1 MKPIT
6 FESIRNL
13 LKTKKKQKDKSS
25 IDQSFKRSDSFKR
38 ISIRKSY
45 LERGRKRNAA
55 AVLRGSTKNLVNI
68 NEFEDQAK
76 VVKKGGS
83 EKLRTNG
90 EGCRDAD
97 AQLAP
102 EDGPS
107 TSSVGSSRTAEL
119 TIEEKLESSDATLD
133 EKIRAL
139 QEINDRYINENRNLI
154 EQTYEATRKTE
165 KIKIKKPP
173 RPSKQTV
180 HRPGAEDQSAEPV
193 QQKSPEQQEVQ
204 SNKDLRSAHPTVA
217 GRQSLLGSA
226 TTVVKS
232 GSGSNGG
239 ARVKNI
245 SHVNIN
251 VSTEAILEEEDEIA
265 SEVCSTVGAVRP
277 KHTDDAGPGDDKSF
291 YSISTFTIDNNTLTS
306 NNNNS
311 ITNNGGTG
319 GAAGSSQLTAP
330 SNTATASSKRSFRSN
345 FSTGT
350 SKTITS
356 STSTATATNELP
368 TLVTIRTY
376 CEPSASMQSTTHVN
390 ERYLETSFD
399 AAPQQQEVTGSRDRR
414 ASLDKPNDR
423 LKSPSR
429 NARINTQTFKM
440 IRSKSRDGI
449 VIRIPAMDDAGK
461 QANPADHVSDQQKG
475 SDDNLNRQLSNDSA
489 LDLID
494 VDIKVDEKDLLRR
507 HGGSANN
514 LTGTGASGAGG
525 TVELKNQKNKYRK
538 KAKATKAAAGRTG
551 TLDVEDVNSSGG
563 QNFTKGHDNFE
574 LQRTPNEPTSASG
587 GTEPKFI
594 FPNNYFEEENNI
606 FYDQTLYD
614 ETELPSPENSIPY
627 ALRIKENPF
636 TKNKEFYSINT
647 GRIWKQLNL
656 GQQEEDLSILSTPG
670 PRLVPPPKIK
680 NESFK
685 SMSSRDSGFSLTLTK
700 PKNLFRRK
708 SKKAALLQRRKPPKL
723 AVSRD
728 GYFKRV
734 MVVQRNSSKRK
745 KSMRKTARVAGKD
758 IFRELYDEN
767 WSKLG
772 DSDFCGVADPAA
784 LAAMASL
791 EVDAPDFARDFE
803 NFCNDRRYNQ
813 EIHDLEAFYEEHL
826 KRLRHYYIQKKK
838 MNEAAIKEFY
848 RDYGAGRMG
857 APAAASANDD
867 PAEEND
873 YYDTFLVSKNET
885 IRFKNSALQ
894 QRYFQHGDAGLEFMF
909 PYPDKRKSGSSTLG
923 STSGH
928 GKQQKSSGGNNK
940 SANGTLH
947 YGAAAGGLAGQRKQ
961 LFHEVRPYGSPL
973 ESLSAVGGP
982 LLVTS
987 DRDIDKAVTKSVS
1000 GLVTRYHEPPSAASA
1015 PSFMFKRSISAP
1027 FGDSNFQLTTPG
1039 DDLKRV
1045 RSACTVQQN
1054 EISLAS
1060 IFPSVNGVDRS
1071 KSKGSKQPHQQYA
1084 SDEDDDEDDGG
1095 EFSEN
1100 EFLINSLGD
1109 NLYCVRCDKMNS
1121 DCECF
1126 ECGSSGE
1133 SPVRKTSK
1141 RKVYTAKGTVRVGQE
1156 SGEVKNKSEEDEDEE
1171 DDDEEE
1177 EDEEEEGDENDE
1189 NYCDVFDFND
1199 INIIHVNHKKK
1210 VKRKKS
1216 KKRVVRKN
1224 HSTLRR
1230 GSYWGDITQKG
1241 YEKKRTRLLQPY
1253 LSKNVQHGSGAGGG
1267 SGGGGSN
1274 NPGYVNDIQS
1284 HLHHPA
1290 SQQKQNIFASS
1301 GTGGG
1306 GGGGGGS
1313 ASSRDR
1319 NDRSSSGG
1327 GGAGGHHHHSSSSHQ
1342 HREQQQQQQ
1351 LQQNRTRRSTQRKVT
1366 HNEKR
1371 YHSAAAGRQPD
1382 VLQPGELLRPAPS
1395 HPVSGIPVSQ
1405 QLLLRHQQQQQQ
1417 QLLLQQ
1423 SRSHAAL
1430 STTTSSG
1437 STSSSCGG
1445 PTGGPASAASRET
1458 TPGLYSSALV
1468 AAAAEALVQLKVTRI
1483 APLPPV
1489 PGGDSGVIGK
1499 APANQPPTLPDPSTT
1514 GAVILRSKPQPIP
1527 QQQQQ
1532 QHQPQLHQHLSGAK
1546 PTDQP
1551 DPDRSK
1557 VRQEAVQQAL
1567 AALKNRPKPS
1577 LPMPSKR
1584 SSVLNRS
1591 PERDHDDSDSST
1603 EDESIPEEGM
1613 LGRISTPDR
1622 DNYNLPRDHILTR
1635 EPMRLPSSRDHHHS
1649 QPQPL
1654 PVHAGTKQSSQHQ
1667 APAPPSHRPPQT
1679 IPTNQQQP
1687 SNAQHGATLSDTS
1700 SAGSPPAVHRNQH
1713 SYQNKPGYDMTDL
1726 SDFQPQQRPYAA
1738 PDITQF
1744 SANTR
1749 RGADRVTRYVNL
1761 ANQEPGDTSTAGR
1774 WKVSAKIQQLLNTL
1788 KRPKRRPLPEFYED
1802 NDIELEIAAN
1812 PKDPNAP
1819 KPEGSIMTPVQGEQL
1834 IVPSGLPR
1842 TLEAALQRYGTSTFK
1857 APMATVLDPNGKMT
1871 TTLTYGKL
1879 LSRAQK
1885 IAYALSTKVF
1895 SKGPEQVS
1903 LKPGDRVALVYPN
1916 SDPLNFLTA
1925 WYGCMFRGLV
1935 PLPIELPLSSSDSP
1949 PQQVGFLL
1957 SSCGVHVALT
1967 SEACLKGLPKS
1978 STGEVA
1984 KLKGWPRLH
1993 WFVTE
1998 HLPKVPKDFNT
2009 SNNRISEDSSAYIEY
2024 TTDKDGSVMGV
2035 TVTRQAM
2042 INHCR
2047 ALTMACH
2054 YTEGETIVCVLDF
2067 KREVGLWHSILT
2079 SVLNGMHVLF
2089 IPYALMKLRPSSW
2102 MQLITK
2108 YRASCCLVKSRDLH
2122 WGLLA
2127 TKDHK
2132 EISLSSLRMLL
2143 VADGANPWSLSS
2155 CDQFLSVF
2163 QSKGLRPDAI
2173 CPCASSSEVFTV
2185 SLRRP
2190 GRSAAGGYNQS
2201 ATGRGVLSMSAL
2213 SHGVVRVDS
2222 EDSLTSLTL
2231 QDCGQVMPSATMVVV
2246 NAEGPP
2252 VLCKTDQVGEICVTS
2267 GSSGTAYYGLEGMT
2281 NSTFKVQPLAEAPV
2295 TKDGET
2301 IPGKP
2306 INDEMYVRSGLLGF
2320 LGPGGLVFV
2329 CGSRDG
2335 LMTVTGRKHN
2345 SDDII
2350 ATVLAVEPMRFI
2362 YRGRIA
2368 VFSIRVLRDERV
2380 CVIAEQRPDCSEEES
2395 FQWMSRVLQ
2404 AVDSIHQVGIYCLAL
2419 VPPNHLPKT
2428 PLGGIHLTEARRR
2441 FLEGSLHPANVLMCP
2456 HTCVT
2461 NLPKPR
2467 EIHHGS
2473 IQQLQISGTSAS
2485 SSATNLGGLGGVAV
2499 TTGTG
2504 SLGGPVGVGGAD
2516 ASVGPASV
2524 MVGNLVQG
2532 NRLASAQGRDIGLA
2546 DDNERKHQLITGVL
2560 RWRASSSPD
2569 HVLYTLLNAKG
2580 AVAKTLTCSELHK
2593 RAEKIAALLQERG
2606 KVNPGDHVALIFPP
2620 GLDLICAFYGCLYL
2634 GAVPV
2639 TIRPPH
2645 PQNLITTLPT
2655 VRMIVDVSKSGI
2667 ILSIQSIIKLLKSRE
2682 AATSIDPKSWP
2693 IILDI
2698 EDNPKRK
2705 LAAIANCTLD
2715 STAYLDFSVSTCGR
2729 LSGVIITHRSL
2740 SSLCASLKLAC
2751 ELYPSR
2757 HVALCLDPYCG
2768 LGFSMWTLISVYS
2781 GHHSIL
2787 IAPYEVE
2794 ANPSLWLS
2802 TLSQYRV
2809 RDTFCSY
2816 GVIELCTKALSNS
2829 IQALKQRNINLG
2841 CVRTCVVVAEERPRV
2856 QLTQQFCKLFQA
2868 LGLNTRCVSTS
2879 FGCRVNPAICV
2890 QGASSAESAQVYV
2903 DLRALR
2909 NNRVALVERGAPN
2922 SLCLVESGKLLPG
2935 VKVIIA
2941 NPDTK
2946 GQCGDSHLGEIWV
2959 QSPHNSNG
2967 YFTIY
2972 GDETDYNDHFNAK
2985 LVTGCSTSDIWA
2997 RTGYLGFLRR
3007 TECSQAGSILDE
3019 TTPSIASRD
3028 SDTES
3033 IHSQGHNTLNSTTSS
3048 NAGVANTTTPATAG
3062 GEQELHDA
3070 VYVVGALDEVIT
3082 LRGMN
3087 YHPIDIENSVLRC
3100 HKKIAECAVFTWTN
3114 LLVVVVELDGNESE
3128 ALDLVPLVTNTV
3140 LEEHQLIVGV
3150 VVVVDPGVVP
3160 INSRGE
3166 KQRMHLRD
3174 GFLADQLDPIYV
3186 AYNM

>member
-1 MKPIT
+1 M
-6 FESIRNL
+6 
-13 LKTKKKQKDKSS
+13 
-25 IDQSFKRSDSFKR
+25 
-38 ISIRKSY
+38 
-45 LERGRKRNAA
+45 
-55 AVLRGSTKNLVNI
+55 
-68 NEFEDQAK
+68 
-76 VVKKGGS
+76 
-83 EKLRTNG
+83 
-90 EGCRDAD
+90 
-97 AQLAP
+97 
-102 EDGPS
+102 
-107 TSSVGSSRTAEL
+107 
-119 TIEEKLESSDATLD
+119 
-133 EKIRAL
+133 
-139 QEINDRYINENRNLI
+139 
-154 EQTYEATRKTE
+154 
-165 KIKIKKPP
+165 
-173 RPSKQTV
+173 
-180 HRPGAEDQSAEPV
+180 
-193 QQKSPEQQEVQ
+193 
-204 SNKDLRSAHPTVA
+204 
-217 GRQSLLGSA
+217 
-226 TTVVKS
+226 
-232 GSGSNGG
+232 
-239 ARVKNI
+239 
-245 SHVNIN
+245 
-251 VSTEAILEEEDEIA
+251 
-265 SEVCSTVGAVRP
+265 
-277 KHTDDAGPGDDKSF
+277 
-291 YSISTFTIDNNTLTS
+291 
-306 NNNNS
+306 
-311 ITNNGGTG
+311 
-319 GAAGSSQLTAP
+319 
-330 SNTATASSKRSFRSN
+330 
-345 FSTGT
+345 
-350 SKTITS
+350 
-356 STSTATATNELP
+356 
-368 TLVTIRTY
+368 
-376 CEPSASMQSTTHVN
+376 
-390 ERYLETSFD
+390 
-399 AAPQQQEVTGSRDRR
+399 
-414 ASLDKPNDR
+414 
-423 LKSPSR
+423 
-429 NARINTQTFKM
+429 
-440 IRSKSRDGI
+440 
-449 VIRIPAMDDAGK
+449 
-461 QANPADHVSDQQKG
+461 
-475 SDDNLNRQLSNDSA
+475 
-489 LDLID
+489 
-494 VDIKVDEKDLLRR
+494 
-507 HGGSANN
+507 NN
-514 LTGTGASGAGG
+514 LM
-525 TVELKNQKNKYRK
+525 L
-538 KAKATKAAAGRTG
+538 
-551 TLDVEDVNSSGG
+551 SS
-563 QNFTKGHDNFE
+563 
-574 LQRTPNEPTSASG
+574 
-587 GTEPKFI
+587 
-594 FPNNYFEEENNI
+594 
-606 FYDQTLYD
+606 
-614 ETELPSPENSIPY
+614 
-627 ALRIKENPF
+627 
-636 TKNKEFYSINT
+636 
-647 GRIWKQLNL
+647 
-656 GQQEEDLSILSTPG
+656 
-670 PRLVPPPKIK
+670 
-680 NESFK
+680 
-685 SMSSRDSGFSLTLTK
+685 
-700 PKNLFRRK
+700 
-708 SKKAALLQRRKPPKL
+708 
-723 AVSRD
+723 
-728 GYFKRV
+728 
-734 MVVQRNSSKRK
+734 
-745 KSMRKTARVAGKD
+745 
-758 IFRELYDEN
+758 
-767 WSKLG
+767 
-772 DSDFCGVADPAA
+772 PA
-784 LAAMASL
+784 
-791 EVDAPDFARDFE
+791 
-803 NFCNDRRYNQ
+803 
-813 EIHDLEAFYEEHL
+813 I
-826 KRLRHYYIQKKK
+826 
-838 MNEAAIKEFY
+838 
-848 RDYGAGRMG
+848 
-857 APAAASANDD
+857 
-867 PAEEND
+867 
-873 YYDTFLVSKNET
+873 
-885 IRFKNSALQ
+885 
-894 QRYFQHGDAGLEFMF
+894 
-909 PYPDKRKSGSSTLG
+909 
-923 STSGH
+923 
-928 GKQQKSSGGNNK
+928 
-940 SANGTLH
+940 
-947 YGAAAGGLAGQRKQ
+947 
-961 LFHEVRPYGSPL
+961 
-973 ESLSAVGGP
+973 
-982 LLVTS
+982 
-987 DRDIDKAVTKSVS
+987 
-1000 GLVTRYHEPPSAASA
+1000 
-1015 PSFMFKRSISAP
+1015 
-1027 FGDSNFQLTTPG
+1027 
-1039 DDLKRV
+1039 
-1045 RSACTVQQN
+1045 
-1054 EISLAS
+1054 
-1060 IFPSVNGVDRS
+1060 
-1071 KSKGSKQPHQQYA
+1071 
-1084 SDEDDDEDDGG
+1084 
-1095 EFSEN
+1095 
-1100 EFLINSLGD
+1100 
-1109 NLYCVRCDKMNS
+1109 
-1121 DCECF
+1121 
-1126 ECGSSGE
+1126 
-1133 SPVRKTSK
+1133 
-1141 RKVYTAKGTVRVGQE
+1141 
-1156 SGEVKNKSEEDEDEE
+1156 
-1171 DDDEEE
+1171 
-1177 EDEEEEGDENDE
+1177 
-1189 NYCDVFDFND
+1189 
-1199 INIIHVNHKKK
+1199 
-1210 VKRKKS
+1210 
-1216 KKRVVRKN
+1216 
-1224 HSTLRR
+1224 
-1230 GSYWGDITQKG
+1230 
-1241 YEKKRTRLLQPY
+1241 
-1253 LSKNVQHGSGAGGG
+1253 
-1267 SGGGGSN
+1267 
-1274 NPGYVNDIQS
+1274 
-1284 HLHHPA
+1284 
-1290 SQQKQNIFASS
+1290 
-1301 GTGGG
+1301 
-1306 GGGGGGS
+1306 
-1313 ASSRDR
+1313 
-1319 NDRSSSGG
+1319 
-1327 GGAGGHHHHSSSSHQ
+1327 
-1342 HREQQQQQQ
+1342 
-1351 LQQNRTRRSTQRKVT
+1351 
-1366 HNEKR
+1366 
-1371 YHSAAAGRQPD
+1371 
-1382 VLQPGELLRPAPS
+1382 
-1395 HPVSGIPVSQ
+1395 
-1405 QLLLRHQQQQQQ
+1405 
-1417 QLLLQQ
+1417 
-1423 SRSHAAL
+1423 
-1430 STTTSSG
+1430 
-1437 STSSSCGG
+1437 
-1445 PTGGPASAASRET
+1445 
-1458 TPGLYSSALV
+1458 V
-1468 AAAAEALVQLKVTRI
+1468 AAAASSVISATANSEPHTICSNSNNNVMLRQK
-1483 APLPPV
+1483 PLQQSHHQQV
-1489 PGGDSGVIGK
+1489 DD
-1499 APANQPPTLPDPSTT
+1499 PDDDH
-1514 GAVILRSKPQPIP
+1514 QQNP
-1527 QQQQQ
+1527 QQQSSRNSRRICR
-1532 QHQPQLHQHLSGAK
+1532 HESRY
-1546 PTDQP
+1546 T
-1551 DPDRSK
+1551 SE

-1591 PERDHDDSDSST
+1591 PDRDRDDSDSST
-1603 EDESIPEEGM
+1603 DDESIPEEGVI
-1613 LGRISTPDR
+1613 GGGGPIDR
-1622 DNYNLPRDHILTR
+1622 DGYNLPRDHIIAGR
-1635 EPMRLPSSRDHHHS
+1635 EPMKLPSTQRDYYNLS
-1649 QPQPL
+1649 NQQQQQL
-1654 PVHAGTKQSSQHQ
+1654 SSHNKNER
-1667 APAPPSHRPPQT
+1667 PRPPQS
-1679 IPTNQQQP
+1679 IPT
-1687 SNAQHGATLSDTS
+1687 SNNPQHPTLSDTS
-1700 SAGSPPAVHRNQH
+1700 SAGSPPAIHRSTSNQH
-1713 SYQNKPGYDMTDL
+1713 QQQQLQQKPLYDMTDI
-1726 SDFQPQQRPYAA
+1726 SDYQQNIRPYIA
-1738 PDITQF
+1738 PDVTQF

-1761 ANQEPGDTSTAGR
+1761 SNSEPGDTSTAGR

-1842 TLEAALQRYGTSTFK
+1842 TLEAALQRYGTSSFK

-1895 SKGPEQVS
+1895 SKGPEQIS

-1957 SSCGVHVALT
+1957 SSCGVQVALT

-1998 HLPKVPKDFNT
+1998 HLPKTPKDFNT
-2009 SNNRISEDSSAYIEY
+2009 NNNRIEEQSIAYIEY
-2024 TTDKDGSVMGV
+2024 TTDKEGSVMGV
-2035 TVTRQAM
+2035 TVTRQSM

-2132 EISLSSLRMLL
+2132 DISLSSLRMLL

-2190 GRSAAGGYNQS
+2190 GRTPGGFSQA
-2201 ATGRGVLSMSAL
+2201 ATGRGVLSMAAL

-2246 NAEGPP
+2246 QAEGSPT
-2252 VLCKTDQVGEICVTS
+2252 LCKTDQVGEICVTS
-2267 GSSGTAYYGLEGMT
+2267 GSTGTAYYGLDGMT
-2281 NSTFKVQPLAEAPV
+2281 NSSFKVHALNEPPPAKE
-2295 TKDGET
+2295 GET
-2301 IPGKP
+2301 PTMGKP
-2306 INDEMYVRSGLLGF
+2306 ISDELYVRSGLLGF

-2345 SDDII
+2345 ADDII

-2428 PLGGIHLTEARRR
+2428 PLGGIHLCEARRR

-2467 EIHHGS
+2467 EMHHD
-2473 IQQLQISGTSAS
+2473 T
-2485 SSATNLGGLGGVAV
+2485 
-2499 TTGTG
+2499 
-2504 SLGGPVGVGGAD
+2504 
-2516 ASVGPASV
+2516 SVGPASV

-2560 RWRASSSPD
+2560 RWRANSSPD
-2569 HVLYTLLNAKG
+2569 HVLYTLLNSKG

-2606 KVNPGDHVALIFPP
+2606 KINPGDHVALIFPP

-2634 GAVPV
+2634 GAIPV

-2693 IILDI
+2693 TILDI
-2698 EDNPKRK
+2698 DDNPKRK
-2705 LAAIANCTLD
+2705 LAAIANSTLD

-2856 QLTQQFCKLFQA
+2856 QLTQQFCKLFHA

-2909 NNRVALVERGAPN
+2909 NNRVALVERGSPN

-2935 VKVIIA
+2935 IKAIIA
-2941 NPDTK
+2941 NPDSK

-2985 LVTGCSTSDIWA
+2985 LVTGSSTTDLWA

-3033 IHSQGHNTLNSTTSS
+3033 LHSQGHNTLNSTSS
-3048 NAGVANTTTPATAG
+3048 QTTQNQNQTIQTV
-3062 GEQELHDA
+3062 GEQDSTLHDA

-3082 LRGMN
+3082 LRGMH

>member
-1 MKPIT
+1 M
-6 FESIRNL
+6 L
-13 LKTKKKQKDKSS
+13 
-25 IDQSFKRSDSFKR
+25 QS
-38 ISIRKSY
+38 
-45 LERGRKRNAA
+45 
-55 AVLRGSTKNLVNI
+55 
-68 NEFEDQAK
+68 Q
-76 VVKKGGS
+76 S
-83 EKLRTNG
+83 EM
-90 EGCRDAD
+90 
-97 AQLAP
+97 
-102 EDGPS
+102 
-107 TSSVGSSRTAEL
+107 
-119 TIEEKLESSDATLD
+119 
-133 EKIRAL
+133 
-139 QEINDRYINENRNLI
+139 
-154 EQTYEATRKTE
+154 
-165 KIKIKKPP
+165 
-173 RPSKQTV
+173 
-180 HRPGAEDQSAEPV
+180 
-193 QQKSPEQQEVQ
+193 
-204 SNKDLRSAHPTVA
+204 LRSVMM
-217 GRQSLLGSA
+217 
-226 TTVVKS
+226 
-232 GSGSNGG
+232 
-239 ARVKNI
+239 
-245 SHVNIN
+245 
-251 VSTEAILEEEDEIA
+251 
-265 SEVCSTVGAVRP
+265 
-277 KHTDDAGPGDDKSF
+277 
-291 YSISTFTIDNNTLTS
+291 
-306 NNNNS
+306 
-311 ITNNGGTG
+311 
-319 GAAGSSQLTAP
+319 
-330 SNTATASSKRSFRSN
+330 
-345 FSTGT
+345 
-350 SKTITS
+350 
-356 STSTATATNELP
+356 
-368 TLVTIRTY
+368 LV
-376 CEPSASMQSTTHVN
+376 
-390 ERYLETSFD
+390 
-399 AAPQQQEVTGSRDRR
+399 
-414 ASLDKPNDR
+414 
-423 LKSPSR
+423 
-429 NARINTQTFKM
+429 
-440 IRSKSRDGI
+440 
-449 VIRIPAMDDAGK
+449 
-461 QANPADHVSDQQKG
+461 
-475 SDDNLNRQLSNDSA
+475 
-489 LDLID
+489 
-494 VDIKVDEKDLLRR
+494 
-507 HGGSANN
+507 
-514 LTGTGASGAGG
+514 
-525 TVELKNQKNKYRK
+525 
-538 KAKATKAAAGRTG
+538 
-551 TLDVEDVNSSGG
+551 
-563 QNFTKGHDNFE
+563 
-574 LQRTPNEPTSASG
+574 
-587 GTEPKFI
+587 
-594 FPNNYFEEENNI
+594 
-606 FYDQTLYD
+606 
-614 ETELPSPENSIPY
+614 
-627 ALRIKENPF
+627 
-636 TKNKEFYSINT
+636 
-647 GRIWKQLNL
+647 
-656 GQQEEDLSILSTPG
+656 
-670 PRLVPPPKIK
+670 RLV
-680 NESFK
+680 
-685 SMSSRDSGFSLTLTK
+685 R
-700 PKNLFRRK
+700 
-708 SKKAALLQRRKPPKL
+708 
-723 AVSRD
+723 
-728 GYFKRV
+728 
-734 MVVQRNSSKRK
+734 
-745 KSMRKTARVAGKD
+745 
-758 IFRELYDEN
+758 
-767 WSKLG
+767 
-772 DSDFCGVADPAA
+772 
-784 LAAMASL
+784 
-791 EVDAPDFARDFE
+791 
-803 NFCNDRRYNQ
+803 
-813 EIHDLEAFYEEHL
+813 
-826 KRLRHYYIQKKK
+826 
-838 MNEAAIKEFY
+838 
-848 RDYGAGRMG
+848 
-857 APAAASANDD
+857 
-867 PAEEND
+867 
-873 YYDTFLVSKNET
+873 
-885 IRFKNSALQ
+885 
-894 QRYFQHGDAGLEFMF
+894 
-909 PYPDKRKSGSSTLG
+909 
-923 STSGH
+923 
-928 GKQQKSSGGNNK
+928 
-940 SANGTLH
+940 
-947 YGAAAGGLAGQRKQ
+947 
-961 LFHEVRPYGSPL
+961 
-973 ESLSAVGGP
+973 
-982 LLVTS
+982 
-987 DRDIDKAVTKSVS
+987 
-1000 GLVTRYHEPPSAASA
+1000 
-1015 PSFMFKRSISAP
+1015 
-1027 FGDSNFQLTTPG
+1027 
-1039 DDLKRV
+1039 
-1045 RSACTVQQN
+1045 
-1054 EISLAS
+1054 
-1060 IFPSVNGVDRS
+1060 
-1071 KSKGSKQPHQQYA
+1071 
-1084 SDEDDDEDDGG
+1084 
-1095 EFSEN
+1095 
-1100 EFLINSLGD
+1100 
-1109 NLYCVRCDKMNS
+1109 
-1121 DCECF
+1121 
-1126 ECGSSGE
+1126 
-1133 SPVRKTSK
+1133 
-1141 RKVYTAKGTVRVGQE
+1141 
-1156 SGEVKNKSEEDEDEE
+1156 
-1171 DDDEEE
+1171 
-1177 EDEEEEGDENDE
+1177 
-1189 NYCDVFDFND
+1189 
-1199 INIIHVNHKKK
+1199 
-1210 VKRKKS
+1210 
-1216 KKRVVRKN
+1216 
-1224 HSTLRR
+1224 
-1230 GSYWGDITQKG
+1230 DITQKG

-1253 LSKNVQHGSGAGGG
+1253 LSKNVQHA
-1267 SGGGGSN
+1267 
-1274 NPGYVNDIQS
+1274 
-1284 HLHHPA
+1284 
-1290 SQQKQNIFASS
+1290 
-1301 GTGGG
+1301 TG
-1306 GGGGGGS
+1306 
-1313 ASSRDR
+1313 R
-1319 NDRSSSGG
+1319 
-1327 GGAGGHHHHSSSSHQ
+1327 
-1342 HREQQQQQQ
+1342 
-1351 LQQNRTRRSTQRKVT
+1351 
-1366 HNEKR
+1366 
-1371 YHSAAAGRQPD
+1371 PD
-1382 VLQPGELLRPAPS
+1382 VLQPEELLQQRPPITAPA
-1395 HPVSGIPVSQ
+1395 SGIPV
-1405 QLLLRHQQQQQQ
+1405 HQQQH
-1417 QLLLQQ
+1417 LLRQRQ
-1423 SRSHAAL
+1423 HALL

-1437 STSSSCGG
+1437 STSSGG
-1445 PTGGPASAASRET
+1445 GGRELPLLLGPDKEPQRSAT
-1458 TPGLYSSALV
+1458 TATSVPSLGGAQQPPPGLYSTALV
-1468 AAAAEALVQLKVTRI
+1468 AAAADALFKAMRI
-1483 APLPPV
+1483 SPQPPV
-1489 PGGDSGVIGK
+1489 E
-1499 APANQPPTLPDPSTT
+1499 QP
-1514 GAVILRSKPQPIP
+1514 AVIMRPKVYTEPVATVL

-1532 QHQPQLHQHLSGAK
+1532 PQHAELDRTSNNPAAATAVGGGAADGK
-1546 PTDQP
+1546 NSRNNRRIGRHESRYT
-1551 DPDRSK
+1551 SE

-1613 LGRISTPDR
+1613 LGGRISTPDR

-1635 EPMRLPSSRDHHHS
+1635 EPMKLPSARDHHHHHHS

-1654 PVHAGTKQSSQHQ
+1654 PQPPQQKQSSQHGGGAQ
-1667 APAPPSHRPPQT
+1667 PPTHRPPQT
-1679 IPTNQQQP
+1679 IPTQPISRRFAAGRAPLKPPPPVPPEQTVELRHYRAERFPAQQQ
-1687 SNAQHGATLSDTS
+1687 SAAAHDT
-1700 SAGSPPAVHRNQH
+1700 
-1713 SYQNKPGYDMTDL
+1713 
-1726 SDFQPQQRPYAA
+1726 
-1738 PDITQF
+1738 
-1744 SANTR
+1744 
-1749 RGADRVTRYVNL
+1749 
-1761 ANQEPGDTSTAGR
+1761 EPGDTSTAGR

-1819 KPEGSIMTPVQGEQL
+1819 KPEGSVMTPVHGEQL

-1842 TLEAALQRYGTSTFK
+1842 TLEAALQRYGTSSFK

-1895 SKGPEQVS
+1895 SKGPEQVA

-2009 SNNRISEDSSAYIEY
+2009 NNNRISEDSSAYIEY
-2024 TTDKDGSVMGV
+2024 TTDKEGSVMGV

-2246 NAEGPP
+2246 SADGPP

-2281 NSTFKVQPLAEAPV
+2281 NSSFKVQPLLEAPT

-2306 INDEMYVRSGLLGF
+2306 IGDEVYVRSGLLGF

-2368 VFSIRVLRDERV
+2368 VFSIKVLRDERV

-2467 EIHHGS
+2467 EIHH
-2473 IQQLQISGTSAS
+2473 
-2485 SSATNLGGLGGVAV
+2485 
-2499 TTGTG
+2499 
-2504 SLGGPVGVGGAD
+2504 D

-2560 RWRASSSPD
+2560 RWRANSSPD

-2620 GLDLICAFYGCLYL
+2620 GLDLICAFYG
-2634 GAVPV
+2634 
-2639 TIRPPH
+2639 
-2645 PQNLITTLPT
+2645 
-2655 VRMIVDVSKSGI
+2655 
-2667 ILSIQSIIKLLKSRE
+2667 
-2682 AATSIDPKSWP
+2682 
-2693 IILDI
+2693 
-2698 EDNPKRK
+2698 
-2705 LAAIANCTLD
+2705 
-2715 STAYLDFSVSTCGR
+2715 
-2729 LSGVIITHRSL
+2729 SL

-2941 NPDTK
+2941 NPDSK

-2985 LVTGCSTSDIWA
+2985 LVTGCSTNDTWA

-3048 NAGVANTTTPATAG
+3048 NAGGNTVATAG
-3062 GEQELHDA
+3062 GVAGNEQELHDA

>member
-13 LKTKKKQKDKSS
+13 LKTKKKQKDKSN

-76 VVKKGGS
+76 VVKGP
-83 EKLRTNG
+83 EKLKVNG
-90 EGCRDAD
+90 DGESAQEKDALEVQTG
-97 AQLAP
+97 ASSSMQKRASPP
-102 EDGPS
+102 ELS
-107 TSSVGSSRTAEL
+107 F
-119 TIEEKLESSDATLD
+119 EEKLESNDASLD

-139 QEINDRYINENRNLI
+139 QEINDRYINENRNLV
-154 EQTYEATRKTE
+154 EKTYEVSKKVE

-173 RPSKQTV
+173 RPSKQSL
-180 HRPGAEDQSAEPV
+180 GASQQQV
-193 QQKSPEQQEVQ
+193 QAAPRKSLENEVQ
-204 SNKDLRSAHPTVA
+204 NNDLSSKTITS
-217 GRQSLLGSA
+217 GSQERQ
-226 TTVVKS
+226 VKS
-232 GSGSNGG
+232 TKPHVPDAQGNTG
-239 ARVKNI
+239 RVKNI

-251 VSTEAILEEEDEIA
+251 VSSDAIPEEDEAIEG
-265 SEVCSTVGAVRP
+265 SVRGGGGKGAED
-277 KHTDDAGPGDDKSF
+277 TADDKSF
-291 YSISTFTIDNNTLTS
+291 YSISTFTIESNTLTNAG
-306 NNNNS
+306 NNN
-311 ITNNGGTG
+311 TN
-319 GAAGSSQLTAP
+319 
-330 SNTATASSKRSFRSN
+330 ASSKKSFRSS

-350 SKTITS
+350 SK
-356 STSTATATNELP
+356 TATNELP

-376 CEPSASMQSTTHVN
+376 CEPNSLMQSTTHVN

-399 AAPQQQEVTGSRDRR
+399 NCPEEAEHGRENKPQVVKVVKDTLAPVPPSSGTNTGERQR
-414 ASLDKPNDR
+414 
-423 LKSPSR
+423 SPSR
-429 NARINTQTFKM
+429 IPRINTQTFKM

-449 VIRIPAMDDAGK
+449 VIRIPAMDG
-461 QANPADHVSDQQKG
+461 QEADGVENSGSKSDSGGLKEPE
-475 SDDNLNRQLSNDSA
+475 DNLNRQLSNDSA

-494 VDIKVDEKDLLRR
+494 VDIKVDEKDLR
-507 HGGSANN
+507 HGLGGSTQN
-514 LTGTGASGAGG
+514 LTSAATDGTL
-525 TVELKNQKNKYRK
+525 ELKNQKNKYRK
-538 KAKATKAAAGRTG
+538 KAKKSTTSKTG
-551 TLDVEDVNSSGG
+551 TLDVEDANQHTFKS
-563 QNFTKGHDNFE
+563 HENFE
-574 LQRTPNEPTSASG
+574 LQRTPKGTDPTATS
-587 GTEPKFI
+587 EPKFI
-594 FPNNYFEEENNI
+594 YPNNYFEEENNI

-614 ETELPSPENSIPY
+614 EAELPSPENSIPY

-656 GQQEEDLSILSTPG
+656 GQHPEEDSILSTAG
-670 PRLVPPPKIK
+670 PRLVPPPKVK

-708 SKKAALLQRRKPPKL
+708 SKKATLLQRRKPPKL

-745 KSMRKTARVAGKD
+745 KSIRKQRVAGKD

-767 WSKLG
+767 WCKLG
-772 DSDFCGVADPAA
+772 DDFIAEPPSAET
-784 LAAMASL
+784 L
-791 EVDAPDFARDFE
+791 EPEAPDFARDFE

-848 RDYGAGRMG
+848 RDYGAGRAAILGSDTANVGGTAAGPGPAG
-857 APAAASANDD
+857 AGEEQD
-867 PAEEND
+867 EEND
-873 YYDTFLVSKNET
+873 YYDTFIVTKNET
-885 IRFKNSALQ
+885 IRFKNNALQ
-894 QRYFQHGDAGLEFMF
+894 QRYFQQTDAGLEFMF
-909 PYPDKRKSGSSTLG
+909 PHPDKRKSGLG
-923 STSGH
+923 
-928 GKQQKSSGGNNK
+928 
-940 SANGTLH
+940 
-947 YGAAAGGLAGQRKQ
+947 AAGGSIGQGKSAKAGKSGTGSAHSTTTASGRKQ
-961 LFHEVRPYGSPL
+961 LFHEVRPFGSALEPL
-973 ESLSAVGGP
+973 IGGGGGGAHYTEEEFLRNDSSLLSKRNQSA
-982 LLVTS
+982 LVN
-987 DRDIDKAVTKSVS
+987 
-1000 GLVTRYHEPPSAASA
+1000 RYKET
-1015 PSFMFKRSISAP
+1015 PSFVYKRSISAP
-1027 FGDSNFQLTTPG
+1027 FGDSNFQLTTAPG
-1039 DDLKRV
+1039 DDLKRI
-1045 RSACTVQQN
+1045 RSSGAIQN
-1054 EISLAS
+1054 EISLANV
-1060 IFPSVNGVDRS
+1060 FPSVNGDKARNALRHLYMG
-1071 KSKGSKQPHQQYA
+1071 KNNDGEDNDEEPE
-1084 SDEDDDEDDGG
+1084 DEDEEDDE

-1109 NLYCVRCDKMNS
+1109 NLYCTRCDKMNS

-1126 ECGSSGE
+1126 EGSDSG
-1133 SPVRKTSK
+1133 SPKGKDSGRLSRPRLKGGAK
-1141 RKVYTAKGTVRVGQE
+1141 RVYGPN
-1156 SGEVKNKSEEDEDEE
+1156 GEVVIVGEQGDDVRDKRENGSQDDE
-1171 DDDEEE
+1171 DDD
-1177 EDEEEEGDENDE
+1177 EDEEEEAVDANDE
-1189 NYCDVFDFND
+1189 NYCDVFDYND

-1216 KKRVVRKN
+1216 KKRTVRKN

-1253 LSKNVQHGSGAGGG
+1253 LPKNVQHGSG
-1267 SGGGGSN
+1267 SGGGGGGGGGGGS

-1301 GTGGG
+1301 GSGGGGG

-1313 ASSRDR
+1313 RDR
-1319 NDRSSSGG
+1319 NDRTSSGSGG
-1327 GGAGGHHHHSSSSHQ
+1327 GGGHHHHSSSHQ
-1342 HREQQQQQQ
+1342 QREQQQ

-1371 YHSAAAGRQPD
+1371 YHSATGRPD
-1382 VLQPGELLRPAPS
+1382 VLQPEELLRPAIP
-1395 HPVSGIPVSQ
+1395 PGSGIPVHH
-1405 QLLLRHQQQQQQ
+1405 LLRQ
-1417 QLLLQQ
+1417 
-1423 SRSHAAL
+1423 RHALL

-1437 STSSSCGG
+1437 STSSGG
-1445 PTGGPASAASRET
+1445 GGGGVSGPGRSESIPPPPAATSTVVPSLGGVQHT
-1458 TPGLYSSALV
+1458 PQQQQPGLYSSALV
-1468 AAAAEALVQLKVTRI
+1468 AAAADALFKAMRI
-1483 APLPPV
+1483 SP
-1489 PGGDSGVIGK
+1489 
-1499 APANQPPTLPDPSTT
+1499 QPPPTATVAPDTPVIMRPKAYAEPMGG
-1514 GAVILRSKPQPIP
+1514 GAQP
-1527 QQQQQ
+1527 
-1532 QHQPQLHQHLSGAK
+1532 
-1546 PTDQP
+1546 P
-1551 DPDRSK
+1551 DPDTDRTSNNPANGGPPDGK
-1557 VRQEAVQQAL
+1557 NSRNNRRIGRHESRYTSEVRQEAVQQAL

-1603 EDESIPEEGM
+1603 EDESIPEEGL

-1635 EPMRLPSSRDHHHS
+1635 EPMKLPSSRDHHHS

-1654 PVHAGTKQSSQHQ
+1654 PQPPQKQSSQHGPQ
-1667 APAPPSHRPPQT
+1667 QTHLDRRPPQT
-1679 IPTNQQQP
+1679 IPTQPPANTTQQ
-1687 SNAQHGATLSDTS
+1687 HATLSDTS
-1700 SAGSPPAVHRNQH
+1700 SAGSPPAVHRNHQ
-1713 SYQNKPGYDMTDL
+1713 YQNKPSSYDLTDL
-1726 SDFQPQQRPYAA
+1726 NDFQPHQRTPYAA

-1819 KPEGSIMTPVQGEQL
+1819 KPEGSVMTPVQGEQL

-1842 TLEAALQRYGTSTFK
+1842 TLEAALQRYGTSSFK

-2009 SNNRISEDSSAYIEY
+2009 NNNRISEDSNAYIEY
-2024 TTDKDGSVMGV
+2024 TTDKEGSVMGV

-2246 NAEGPP
+2246 SADGSP

-2281 NSTFKVQPLAEAPV
+2281 NSTFKVQPLLEAPV

-2306 INDEMYVRSGLLGF
+2306 IGDETYVRSGLLGF

-2368 VFSIRVLRDERV
+2368 VFSIKVLRDERV

-2467 EIHHGS
+2467 EIHH
-2473 IQQLQISGTSAS
+2473 
-2485 SSATNLGGLGGVAV
+2485 
-2499 TTGTG
+2499 
-2504 SLGGPVGVGGAD
+2504 D

-2560 RWRASSSPD
+2560 RWRANSSPD
-2569 HVLYTLLNAKG
+2569 HVLYTLLNSKG

-2693 IILDI
+2693 TILDI

-2705 LAAIANCTLD
+2705 LAAIANSTLD

-2941 NPDTK
+2941 NPDSK

-2985 LVTGCSTSDIWA
+2985 LVTGCSTNDTWA

-3048 NAGVANTTTPATAG
+3048 NAGNTVATVGAG
-3062 GEQELHDA
+3062 NEQELHDA

-3082 LRGMN
+3082 LRGMH